1 MEGGHRSFD
10 RPLVSPV
17 VRAAMAVRVGPSAER
32 MCSLQAVMGVGGGKS
47 VPKSRPFCNQMGGA
61 TDARMECSGLPPA
74 KGLAPLSSDTPP
86 SRQTVEAEPA
96 GSASR
101 EWDV

>member
-1 MEGGHRSFD
+1 
-10 RPLVSPV
+10 
-17 VRAAMAVRVGPSAER
+17 MAVRVGPSAER

-74 KGLAPLSSDTPP
+74 KGFAPIFRHP
-86 SRQTVEAEPA
+86 SKQANS
-96 GSASR
+96 GSRTSR
-101 EWDV
+101 LRE

>member
-74 KGLAPLSSDTPP
+74 KGFAPIFRHP
-86 SRQTVEAEPA
+86 SKQANS
-96 GSASR
+96 GSRTSR
-101 EWDV
+101 LRE